1 MKGFLTKFVLFT
13 LLIGS
18 VLAGLILLSDLAIE
32 KRKRE
37 VLKISDDVNIIFAGD
52 SHVECS
58 VNDDMIANSINIAR
72 SGEAYLYS
80 FAKIK
85 SLIDYNDQITAV
97 FIGYSY
103 GDLLKDKETRWLFED
118 AFVIEFVK
126 TYNYLLSDYDKSII
140 FRNNPKAYLK
150 GLTRS
155 AYENCLTLLQ
165 SFFIDSNEKRKI
177 KNYGGYLYLV
187 RDKLQ
192 EDINMIETYI
202 NEPLEKSLL
211 QEEYLKML
219 SQYCLGKSVK
229 LILLNTPKYDYYNLN
244 VNRDILRNWISF
256 RQSLPCDSL
265 LDLSSFNLP
274 DSCYGDMTHLN
285 YRGAELFSSYLNNI
299 IHSGGNEQP

>member
-1 MKGFLTKFVLFT
+1 MKGFLTRFVLFT
-13 LLIGS
+13 LLTGS
-18 VLAGLILLSDLAIE
+18 VLGGLILLSDLAVE
-32 KRKRE
+32 KRKKELLRLSE
-37 VLKISDDVNIIFAGD
+37 DIRIIFAGD

-58 VNDDMIANSINIAR
+58 VNDNLVANSINIAQ

-85 SLIDYNDQITAV
+85 SLLEYNDQITTV

-103 GDLLKDKETRWLFED
+103 GDLLKDKETSWLFAD

-150 GLTRS
+150 GLIRTV
-155 AYENCLTLLQ
+155 YENCVTFIQ
-165 SFFIDSNEKRKI
+165 SLFDNSDEKRKI
-177 KNYGGYLYLV
+177 RNYGGYLYLV

-211 QEEYLKML
+211 QEEYLNML
-219 SQYCLGKSVK
+219 SQYCQEKSVK
-229 LILLNTPKYDYYNLN
+229 LILLNTPKYDLYNLN
-244 VNRDILRNWISF
+244 LNRDIIRNWNSF

-265 LDLSSFNLP
+265 LDLSTFNMP
-274 DSCYGDMTHLN
+274 DSCFGDMTHLN
-285 YRGAELFSSYLNNI
+285 YRGAELFSCYLDHI
-299 IHSGGNEQP
+299 LKSGGNEQP